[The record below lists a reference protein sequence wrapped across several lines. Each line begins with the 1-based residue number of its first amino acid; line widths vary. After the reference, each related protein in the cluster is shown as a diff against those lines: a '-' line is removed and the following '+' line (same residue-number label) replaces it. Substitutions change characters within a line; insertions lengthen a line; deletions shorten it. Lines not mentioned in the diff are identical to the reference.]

1 MTFSI
6 EFADEQQ
13 EYQARIKV
21 VGCGGS
27 GGNAVNTM
35 INFGLEGVEFIVV
48 NTDAQALNANSA
60 PTKLNI
66 GNSVTKGLGA
76 GADPER
82 GRKAALEDVQRI
94 KELIS
99 GADMVFVTAGMG
111 GGTGTG
117 AAPVIAQL
125 AREEGAL
132 TVGVVTKPF
141 LFEGRQRSRRAD
153 YGLAALSE
161 TVDTLITIPN
171 QKLLLLGDD
180 ELTFIDACRKADEV
194 LYQAVKGISDLI
206 TQNGIVNVDF
216 ADVKTVMSNMGRAL
230 MGTGIA
236 KGQNRARLAAEMA
249 VASPLLDDISVEGA
263 TGVLINVVGG
273 SDLKMREIQ
282 EAASLVQEQAH
293 EDANII
299 FGASVDESLGENV
312 KVTVIATGFDEA
324 ERHGSRRA
332 RRQRQPHGPGPGSR
346 SRAPSASRV
355 AQQPHGQTS
364 FGHPQTQHSQL
375 SHAPTPVTAATATTR
390 ATRSTRAVA
399 VLRPAAVHPAPGGAG
414 AALVPSHPERARRP
428 RRSLADPRGHA
439 SRRRLPPDRT
449 RAAPRAS
456 RPATTTTG
464 TSRRSSASSSR
475 RAAVPPVEPRID
487 GGAPD
492 STARSAATRVHL
504 ALRAATGNPEDQ
516 RRGGRGGGSG
526 LRGTFSLPWPRRRRP
541 RRRSPPPA

>member
-1 MTFSI
+1 MRVSRKDNEMSFSI
-6 EFADEQQ
+6 EFADETQ

-21 VGCGGS
+21 IGVGGS

-48 NTDAQALNANSA
+48 NTDAQALNGNAA
-60 PTKLNI
+60 ATKLNI
-66 GNSVTKGLGA
+66 GSNITRGLGA

-94 KELIS
+94 KEIIS

-141 LFEGRQRSRRAD
+141 LFEGRQRARRAET
-153 YGLAALSE
+153 GLAQLAE
-161 TVDTLITIPN
+161 QVDTLITIPN

-180 ELTFIDACRKADEV
+180 ELTFLDACRKADEV
-194 LYQAVKGISDLI
+194 LFQAVKGISDLI
-206 TQNGIVNVDF
+206 TLSGIVNVDF

-236 KGQNRARLAAEMA
+236 KGQNRARVAAEMA

-273 SDLKMREIQ
+273 PDLKMREIQ

-299 FGASVDESLGENV
+299 FGASIDESLGDSV
-312 KVTVIATGFDEA
+312 KVTVIATGFDTI
-324 ERHGSRRA
+324 ERDAMHEV
-332 RRQRQPHGPGPGSR
+332 H
-346 SRAPSASRV
+346 
-355 AQQPHGQTS
+355 TS
-364 FGHPQTQHSQL
+364 
-375 SHAPTPVTAATATTR
+375 V
-390 ATRSTRAVA
+390 
-399 VLRPAAVHPAPGGAG
+399 PA
-414 AALVPSHPERARRP
+414 
-428 RRSLADPRGHA
+428 
-439 SRRRLPPDRT
+439 
-449 RAAPRAS
+449 
-456 RPATTTTG
+456 
-464 TSRRSSASSSR
+464 RSSSSQAARSYGQSSQHHHQHQVQHHSSPFSSPSTVSVPSR
-475 RAAVPPVEPRID
+475 RAAVPESRTHTQ
-487 GGAPD
+487 GAPAPAPAPR
-492 STARSAATRVHL
+492 STFPSSHDHDWDVPAF
-504 ALRAATGNPEDQ
+504 Q
-516 RRGGRGGGSG
+516 RKRQ
-526 LRGTFSLPWPRRRRP
+526 
-541 RRRSPPPA
+541 

>member
-1 MTFSI
+1 MSFSI
-6 EFADEQQ
+6 EFADETQ

-48 NTDAQALNANSA
+48 NTDAQALNANAA
-60 PTKLNI
+60 PTKLAI
-66 GNSVTKGLGA
+66 GANVTKGLGA
-76 GADPER
+76 GADPEK

-117 AAPVIAQL
+117 AAPIVAQL

-141 LFEGRQRSRRAD
+141 LFEGRQRARRAEL
-153 YGLAALSE
+153 GLAQLSE
-161 TVDTLITIPN
+161 QVDTLITIPN

-180 ELTFIDACRKADEV
+180 DLTFIDACRKADEV

-216 ADVKTVMSNMGRAL
+216 ADVKTVMNKMGRAL

-236 KGQNRARLAAEMA
+236 KGQNRARMAAEMA

-263 TGVLINVVGG
+263 TGVLINIVGG
-273 SDLKMREIQ
+273 PDLKMKEIQ

-299 FGASVDESLGENV
+299 FGASIDDTLGENV
-312 KVTVIATGFDEA
+312 KVTVIATGFDAA
-324 ERHGSRRA
+324 ERETVETVARA
-332 RRQRQPHGPGPGSR
+332 STAPPLTVPSGQPS
-346 SRAPSASRV
+346 SSSFYAAP
-355 AQQPHGQTS
+355 
-364 FGHPQTQHSQL
+364 
-375 SHAPTPVTAATATTR
+375 PVT
-390 ATRSTRAVA
+390 
-399 VLRPAAVHPAPGGAG
+399 
-414 AALVPSHPERARRP
+414 RRP
-428 RRSLADPRGHA
+428 V
-439 SRRRLPPDRT
+439 
-449 RAAPRAS
+449 APEI
-456 RPATTTTG
+456 PTM
-464 TSRRSSASSSR
+464 SSR
-475 RAAVPPVEPRID
+475 RMTHAQEARTQAAQQGQARLPIRDRTTASFPSNGDLDWDVP
-487 GGAPD
+487 AF
-492 STARSAATRVHL
+492 
-504 ALRAATGNPEDQ
+504 Q
-516 RRGGRGGGSG
+516 RKGQ
-526 LRGTFSLPWPRRRRP
+526 
-541 RRRSPPPA
+541 